1 MYITFSRRWFSGHAR
16 AWVIRELRIA
26 RAERLLLQRDREQFE
41 LMRAEFEEQ
50 FANRDSR
57 IKHATESATLI
68 VPKKYIGSDAEAE
81 IKKIS
86 QHGVE
91 YALFLLATLCYKRL
105 VSNDEDVKPDGTGR
119 TWFPLHSGYLEAAHG
134 KYLKIVRI
142 LEKYGFIERDHSYL
156 VNIESK
162 KYRLGPACY
171 PTLANNPDYPRE
183 YTEWLSKKLAFEAEH
198 AQWNKDQRS
207 LQAGFKK
214 HRFDK
219 VIKRSIGKSPAKRF
233 KEEQPC
239 PYITIASDEKFHC
252 EVRVCHENIL
262 RAINESR
269 EHKNEIK
276 GIHTKLEFLL
286 NARSKYDEK
295 YVSIEPAMMD
305 EARRDLNCALVGAVS
320 LPEPERSKVIAE
332 AQHKY
337 SQAEYVFIAVNNRS
351 YYTIDDIGRAHHAC
365 TAIPRKYKKH
375 LRILGRK
382 CHETDFK
389 NSQPA
394 VKAYTML
401 EMISPECTPEKD
413 QENIKNLYELSQIGN
428 TRPIIGYEYQKRRN
442 SYLIPRFR
450 NHNELL
456 TEIAKAYYNLKETL
470 LKHKDELQR
479 YADTCFT
486 GKAYECFAKAMDE
499 ALYPDGSKTPFQD
512 MLKDDKSK
520 FKGDYIFLMYF
531 SHPEQCNKECNAAKQ
546 AFPDVFAAI
555 DKFKDACDYGL
566 SAKWAQ
572 RVEAK
577 EMYESVATRTSETN
591 PFIIIR
597 HDSIITINTEAATT
611 STIAYMTSAFK
622 SNLVVDSGPISEA
635 TTQQDISEYADHNL
649 CVSNDAAEAIGL
661 PIASTATLPVPTIYV
676 GRWSKQKLMLAINAI
691 ASIASVMIMG
701 GFCLDY
707 WPRP

>member
-16 AWVIRELRIA
+16 AWAIRGLRIA
-26 RAERLLLQRDREQFE
+26 RAERLFQRREREQFE
-41 LMRAEFEEQ
+41 SMRAEFEEQ
-50 FANRDSR
+50 FANRDTR

-68 VPKKYIGSDAEAE
+68 VPKKYIGSEAEAE

-86 QHGVE
+86 QHASE
-91 YALFLLATLCYKRL
+91 YALFLLAELCYKRL
-105 VSNDEDVKPDGTGR
+105 TSNDKDASPDGTGR
-119 TWFPLHSGYLEAAHG
+119 TWFPMHSGYLEAAHG
-134 KYLKIVRI
+134 KYLRIVRV
-142 LEKYGFIERDHSYL
+142 LEKYGFVERDHSYL
-156 VNIESK
+156 VKVESK

-171 PTLANNPDYPRE
+171 PTLATNDDYPRE
-183 YTEWLSKKLAFEAEH
+183 YTEWLSRKLAFEAEH
-198 AQWNKDQRS
+198 AQWNKGQKS
-207 LQAGFKK
+207 LQDGFRK

-219 VIKRSIGKSPAKRF
+219 VIKRSLGKAPAKRF
-233 KEEQPC
+233 KEKQPC

-252 EVRVCHENIL
+252 EAKVHHENIL

-286 NARSKYDEK
+286 NACNKSGKK

-305 EARRDLNCALVGAVS
+305 EARRDLNCAMMGATS
-320 LPEPERSKVIAE
+320 LPEPERSKAIAE

-337 SQAEYVFIAVNNRS
+337 LQAECVFMAVNNRS

-375 LRILGRK
+375 LRILGRR

-413 QENIKNLYELSQIGN
+413 QENIKSLYELAQIGN
-428 TRPIIGYEYQKRRN
+428 TRPIIGHEYQKRRN
-442 SYLIPRFR
+442 SYLIPRFK

-456 TEIAKAYYNLKETL
+456 AEIANAYYSLKSTL
-470 LKHKDELQR
+470 IKHKDELHR

-486 GKAYECFAKAMDE
+486 GKAYEHFAKAMDE
-499 ALYPDGSKTPFQD
+499 SLYPNGSKTPFQD
-512 MLKDDKSK
+512 MLKSDKSK
-520 FKGDYIFLMYF
+520 FKGDYIFQMYF

-546 AFPDVFAAI
+546 AFPEVFAAL
-555 DKFKDACDYGL
+555 DRFKDACDYGL

-577 EMYESVATRTSETN
+577 EMYENVATRTSETN

-597 HDSIITINTEAATT
+597 HDSIITIDTEAAT
-611 STIAYMTSAFK
+611 STTILHMTSAFK
-622 SNLVVDSGPISEA
+622 GNLVVDSGPLSDA
-635 TTQQDISEYADHNL
+635 TTQKDISEYADRNL
-649 CVSNDAAEAIGL
+649 CVSDDAAEAVGL
-661 PIASTATLPVPTIYV
+661 PTASTATLPVPTIYV
-676 GRWSKQKLMLAINAI
+676 GRWNKRKLTLAINAI
-691 ASIASVMIMG
+691 ASIASVIILG